1 MRILLADLA
10 NARKQLIESH
20 ALDDDP
26 LFSRL
31 WHHHLFWL
39 CSFLKSAVTIKSK
52 GIGFAA
58 RRRCYRVADRLFG
71 GRREEQYCEKLNRNA
86 EKHREK
92 VRELKK
98 QLQANAER
106 RFNRETLY
114 QARTNPHFVATNH
127 THQDR

>member
-1 MRILLADLA
+1 MV
-10 NARKQLIESH
+10 
-20 ALDDDP
+20 
-26 LFSRL
+26 LFR
-31 WHHHLFWL
+31 
-39 CSFLKSAVTIKSK
+39 SFLRSAVTIKSK
-52 GIGFAA
+52 GIGFAV

-98 QLQANAER
+98 QLQECEER
-106 RFNRETLY
+106 RFNEETLY
-114 QARTNPHFVATNH
+114 QARTNPHFVATHH

>member
-1 MRILLADLA
+1 MVHGT
-10 NARKQLIESH
+10 E
-20 ALDDDP
+20 
-26 LFSRL
+26 
-31 WHHHLFWL
+31 
-39 CSFLKSAVTIKSK
+39 FLKSAVTIKSK
-52 GIGFAA
+52 GIGFVV

-71 GRREEQYCEKLNRNA
+71 GRREEQYCERLNRNA

-98 QLQANAER
+98 QLQENAER